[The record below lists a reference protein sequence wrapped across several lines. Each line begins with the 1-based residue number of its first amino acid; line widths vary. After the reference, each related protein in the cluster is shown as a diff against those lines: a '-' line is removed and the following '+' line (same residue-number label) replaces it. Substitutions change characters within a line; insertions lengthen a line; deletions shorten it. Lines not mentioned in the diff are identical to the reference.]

1 MEKMENKSSKEWID
15 SLSGF
20 STVSL
25 KDLSPV
31 ANLNRRDTKFIFHEQ
46 ILSDLLAELIPHYS
60 ILEIDSQRLFQY
72 QNRYFDTTDF
82 LLYMQHHNGFRP
94 RFKVRFR
101 KYETGTQFFEIKE
114 KNNQGRTIKKRIL
127 ADPGSDMFADEQDTL
142 MTFITDPMGELL
154 VKNSSLEADQF
165 LRSIFLNY
173 SRLTLVD
180 RKFQERITIDSNV
193 TSRANGNWKGFPGLA
208 IAEVKQKRFN
218 PKSTVIRA
226 MGKRSIL
233 STRFSKYCIGIHH
246 HFTVKYN
253 RFKPRL
259 LRMDRIMST
268 PEKGTNLIWKQ
279 L

>member
-1 MEKMENKSSKEWID
+1 MENFEDKSSKGWTNA
-15 SLSGF
+15 LSHF

-25 KDLSPV
+25 MDLSPV
-31 ANLNRRDTKFIFHEQ
+31 ANLNRRDTKFIFNEQ
-46 ILSDLLAELIPHYS
+46 ILSDLLTELIPHYS
-60 ILEIDSQRLFQY
+60 ILEIDSHRLFEY

-82 LLYMQHHNGFRP
+82 LLYMQHHNGVRP

-114 KNNQGRTIKKRIL
+114 KNNQGRTIKRRIL
-127 ADPGSDMFADEQDTL
+127 ADPESDTFAADQNAL
-142 MTFITDPMGELL
+142 VSFITDPMRELL
-154 VKNSSLEADQF
+154 VTESTIEADQF
-165 LRSIFLNY
+165 LRSVFLNY

-180 RKFQERITIDSNV
+180 RQFQERITIDSNV
-193 TSRANGNWKGFPGLA
+193 ISRANGNWKGFPGLA
-208 IAEVKQKRFN
+208 IAEVKQQRFN

-226 MGKRSIL
+226 MGKRSII

-268 PEKGTNLIWKQ
+268 AEKELT
-279 L
+279 